1 MTEEM
6 KLMTDILPLVDV
18 IVIAT
23 EVEVEKALNL
33 KAEVDDN
40 GGVDRGV
47 KVEDEV
53 ETIDIK
59 AVIIKEESAII
70 FVPDHDLYL
79 ITDGKLQVF
88 DSYTHTLSMRN
99 KQSVPSIANLLK

>member
-23 EVEVEKALNL
+23 EVEGEKALNL

-40 GGVDRGV
+40 GGVDRRV

-59 AVIIKEESAII
+59 AVIIKEESAIT
-70 FVPDHDLYL
+70 FVPDHDLHL
-79 ITDGKLQVF
+79 ITDGKLCYKF
-88 DSYTHTLSMRN
+88 LTRILTLY
-99 KQSVPSIANLLK
+99 Q

>member
-6 KLMTDILPLVDV
+6 KLMTDIHPLVDV

-23 EVEVEKALNL
+23 VVEGEKALNL

-40 GGVDRGV
+40 GRVDRGV

-59 AVIIKEESAII
+59 AVIIKEESATTL
-70 FVPDHDLYL
+70 VPDHDLYL
-79 ITDGKLQVF
+79 VTDGKF
-88 DSYTHTLSMRN
+88 FMSTSFR
-99 KQSVPSIANLLK
+99 LLYSN